1 MDATG
6 KVEIEAA
13 LGAHDV
19 DALEGLRAVLVE
31 NRDVL
36 RGVLGGAGGAVLV
49 ADAAVPGR
57 RRRGLV
63 GCAGPW
69 VQGSKFCTQDV
80 L

>member
-1 MDATG
+1 
-6 KVEIEAA
+6 
-13 LGAHDV
+13 
-19 DALEGLRAVLVE
+19 
-31 NRDVL
+31 
-36 RGVLGGAGGAVLV
+36 VLV